1 MKLPPDNSNR
11 LIFVA
16 QSMAGIYLHIPF
28 CKKAC
33 HYCDFHFS
41 TSRQQEEPV
50 IAAMHREIMLRK
62 DFLSSPVNTIYF
74 GGGTPSLLPSETI
87 ARLLNTVHHYFTI
100 SQEAEITLEAN
111 PDDISP
117 ARALAWK
124 QAGINRISLGIQ
136 SFRNEW
142 LHWMNRAHHAEQSVQ
157 AIKDLQE
164 AGFNNISI
172 DLIFGMPEQTLEA
185 WKEEIQT
192 ALQFGIPHLSC
203 YALTPEPKTALW
215 HMIESGKTLEIDSD
229 QQARMFLV
237 LMEQLEQAGYEH
249 YEISNFALP
258 GNRSRHN
265 SAYWKR
271 IPYLGIGP
279 SAHSYN
285 GEERMWNIKNNS
297 LYETAIKEGRL
308 PLNVEKLSPAE
319 HWNEYIMIAMRTREG
334 IDLNEVEN
342 RWGKKEVDQLMHD
355 AKSNM
360 ERHLLQLEVNH
371 LQLTREG
378 KLLADQIAANF
389 FKVP

>member
-1 MKLPPDNSNR
+1 MLTPVSSNR
-11 LIFVA
+11 LIFA
-16 QSMAGIYLHIPF
+16 TLIMAGIYLHIPF

-41 TSRQQEEPV
+41 TSRQQEEAV

-62 DFLSSPVNTIYF
+62 DFLSVPLSSIYF
-74 GGGTPSLLPSETI
+74 GGGTPSLLTVETI
-87 ARLLNTVHHYFTI
+87 ADLLHTI
-100 SQEAEITLEAN
+100 QQQFSISRDPEITLEAN
-111 PDDISP
+111 PDDVSP
-117 ARALAWK
+117 ARAIAWK
-124 QAGINRISLGIQ
+124 KAGINRISLGVQ

-142 LHWMNRAHHAEQSVQ
+142 LQWMNRAHQAEQSVQ

-164 AGFNNISI
+164 AGFDNISI

-215 HMIESGKTLEIDSD
+215 HMIESGKTLQIDSD
-229 QQARMFLV
+229 QQARMFLL
-237 LMEQLEQAGYEH
+237 LMEQLELAGYEH

-258 GNRSRHN
+258 GKRSRHN

-285 GEERMWNIKNNS
+285 GVERMWNVKNNT
-297 LYETAIKEGRL
+297 LYRTSIEENNL
-308 PLNVEKLSPAE
+308 PLTTEKLSPAE
-319 HWNEYIMIAMRTREG
+319 HWNEFIMISLRTMEG
-334 IDLNEVEN
+334 INIREVEE
-342 RWGKKEVDQLMHD
+342 RWGKNEADQLLKDAGSHQERRIIQLHD
-355 AKSNM
+355 
-360 ERHLLQLEVNH
+360 NH
-371 LQLTREG
+371 LRLTREG
-378 KLLADQIAANF
+378 KLLADQIAADF
-389 FKVP
+389 FRVP

>member
-1 MKLPPDNSNR
+1 MLSRVSSNR
-11 LIFVA
+11 LIFAVLLM
-16 QSMAGIYLHIPF
+16 SGIYLHIPF

-41 TSRQQEEPV
+41 TSRQQETTV
-50 IAAMHREIMLRK
+50 IAAMHREIVLRK
-62 DFLSSPVNTIYF
+62 DFISSPVNTIYF
-74 GGGTPSLLPSETI
+74 GGGTPSLLSSETI
-87 ARLLNTVHHYFTI
+87 AQLLETVHQHFSI
-100 SQEAEITLEAN
+100 SPEAEITLEAN

-136 SFRNEW
+136 SFRNQW
-142 LHWMNRAHHAEQSVQ
+142 LQWMNRAHHAEQSVQ
-157 AIKDLQE
+157 AIKDLQA

-185 WKEEIQT
+185 WKEEIET

-215 HMIESGKTLEIDSD
+215 HMIESGKTLQIDSD
-229 QQARMFLV
+229 QQARMFLL
-237 LMEQLEQAGYEH
+237 LMEQLEHAGYEH

-285 GEERMWNIKNNS
+285 GDERMWNIKNNS
-297 LYETAIKEGRL
+297 LYQKAIEEGKL
-308 PLNVEKLSPAE
+308 PLTGEKLSPAE
-319 HWNEYIMIAMRTREG
+319 QWNEFIMIALRTREG
-334 IDLNEVEN
+334 IDLTEVEN
-342 RWGKKEVDQLMHD
+342 RWGKKEVDQLLQD
-355 AKSNM
+355 AIGKR
-360 ERHLLQLEVNH
+360 ERQLLQFENNH
-371 LQLTREG
+371 LRLTREG
-378 KLLADQIAANF
+378 KLLADQIAADF
-389 FKVP
+389 FRVP

>member
-1 MKLPPDNSNR
+1 MMLPRVSSNR
-11 LIFVA
+11 LIFA
-16 QSMAGIYLHIPF
+16 AMAGIYLHIPF

-50 IAAMHREIMLRK
+50 IAAMHREIILRK
-62 DFLSSPVNTIYF
+62 DFLTTPVSTIYF
-74 GGGTPSLLPSETI
+74 GGGTPSLLSSETI
-87 ARLLNTVHHYFTI
+87 TRLLNTVHQHFSI
-100 SQEAEITLEAN
+100 SREPEITLEAN
-111 PDDISP
+111 PDDVSP
-117 ARALAWK
+117 DRALAWK

-157 AIKDLQE
+157 AIKDLKA

-172 DLIFGMPEQTLEA
+172 DLIFGMPGQTLEA
-185 WKEEIQT
+185 WKEEIHT

-215 HMIESGKTLEIDSD
+215 HMIESGKTLQIDND
-229 QQARMFLV
+229 RQARMFLL
-237 LMEQLEQAGYEH
+237 LMERLELAGYEH
-249 YEISNFALP
+249 YEISNFAFP
-258 GNRSRHN
+258 GKRSRHN

-297 LYETAIKEGRL
+297 LYQKEIEEGRL
-308 PLNVEKLSPAE
+308 PLTWEKLSPAE
-319 HWNEYIMIAMRTREG
+319 HWNEFIMIALRTKEG
-334 IDLNEVEN
+334 IDLIDAEQ
-342 RWGKKEVDQLMHD
+342 RWGKKNVDQLLQD
-355 AKSNM
+355 AKNKK
-360 ERHLLQLEVNH
+360 ERELLQIEDNH
-371 LQLTREG
+371 LRLTREG
-378 KLLADQIAANF
+378 KLFADQIAADF
-389 FKVP
+389 FRVA